1 MSVELVLMA
10 FVLAF
15 VVLFLFEH
23 QLGRAGKIADEIEER
38 IITRSLAVLITA
50 GAVFVLLRRTGIN
63 LEKELLMVIIGAF
76 AFEIATII
84 ENELRIAK
92 WI

>member
-1 MSVELVLMA
+1 MSVELVLMV

-23 QLGRAGKIADEIEER
+23 QLERAGEIADEIEER

-76 AFEIATII
+76 SFEIATAI
-84 ENELRIAK
+84 ENELKLRR

>member
-1 MSVELVLMA
+1 VPIELVLMA

-15 VVLFLFEH
+15 AVLFLFEH
-23 QLGRAGKIADEIEER
+23 QLERAGEIADEIEER

-63 LEKELLMVIIGAF
+63 LEKEFLMVIIGAF
-76 AFEIATII
+76 AFEIATVI
-84 ENELRIAK
+84 ENELKIRR
-92 WI
+92 WL

>member
-1 MSVELVLMA
+1 VSIELVLMA

-23 QLGRAGKIADEIEER
+23 QLERAGEIADEIEER

-76 AFEIATII
+76 AFEIATLI
-84 ENELRIAK
+84 ENELRLNEVI
-92 WI
+92 

>member
-23 QLGRAGKIADEIEER
+23 QLERAGEIADEIEGR

-76 AFEIATII
+76 SFEIATVI
-84 ENELRIAK
+84 ENELRLNEVI
-92 WI
+92 

>member
-1 MSVELVLMA
+1 VSVELVLMA
-10 FVLAF
+10 FALAF

-23 QLGRAGKIADEIEER
+23 QLERAGEIADEIEER

-63 LEKELLMVIIGAF
+63 LEKEFLMVIIGAF
-76 AFEIATII
+76 SFEIATAI
-84 ENELRIAK
+84 ENELKIAEV
-92 WI
+92 I

>member
-1 MSVELVLMA
+1 MSIELVLT
-10 FVLAF
+10 VLILAF

-23 QLGRAGKIADEIEER
+23 QLERAGEIADEIEER

-76 AFEIATII
+76 SFEIATII

>member
-10 FVLAF
+10 FALAF

-23 QLGRAGKIADEIEER
+23 QLERGGEIADEIEER

-76 AFEIATII
+76 AFEIATVI
-84 ENELRIAK
+84 ENELKIQR
-92 WI
+92 WL

>member
-23 QLGRAGKIADEIEER
+23 QLERAGEIADEIEER
-38 IITRSLAVLITA
+38 IITRSLAALITA
-50 GAVFVLLRRTGIN
+50 GAVFVLLRRTDIN

-76 AFEIATII
+76 SFEIATLI
-84 ENELRIAK
+84 ENELRLNEVI
-92 WI
+92 